1 MMMARRVLYLLI
13 IATLL
18 TLSSCSITKK
28 VPDNDALFLG
38 SSVKVEGDSLSKKK
52 KTAIRSQLNPL
63 TRPRPNKRFIG
74 IPLKLHFYN
83 MGGLFKR
90 WWGEPPVLLS
100 SVNLQNT
107 SKILQ
112 NSLENTGY
120 FRASVTGDT
129 IVKGKKAR
137 ADYTAQPGM
146 PYIIS
151 EVRFQQDS
159 SLLQKE
165 INRSKVRTLLK
176 PGHPFNLQ
184 DIKDE
189 RTRIDTRLKNNGF
202 FYFAPEY
209 LLIDA
214 DSTIGNNK
222 VDLYVNTKR
231 ETPPNAR
238 NIYKI
243 NKVFI
248 YSNYSLNDAEA
259 DTNPSHARLY
269 RGYYVVDS
277 SKFYNPR
284 LFQQAMQF
292 NPGDIYNRRMHN
304 ITLNRLINLGIFKF
318 VKNRFEPIG
327 DSALDAYYYLTP
339 LPKKSLRAQ
348 LGGSTKSNNLVG
360 THLTTGFTNRNTFR
374 GGEILTLDINLGAEV
389 QYSGQ
394 YSGYNTFSIGA
405 EGNLAF
411 PRFIT
416 PFFTINPSGGFVPR
430 TNMQLGYDILVRQKF
445 YTLNS
450 YRMGLGYIW
459 KESIQKEHTLYPI
472 NVQYVYP
479 ADVTQTY
486 LDSLAKDPTLGKAI
500 DTQFIIGGYYNYL
513 YNTLIRRQ
521 QGNGIFFNGLIDL
534 SGNIAGLFTKGTI
547 KNGGDTG
554 RIFGTPFSQYVKLES
569 DFRVYRKVGGS
580 KIWANRLIVGVGIP
594 HGNSGELPFVKQF
607 FVGGN
612 NSLRAFRSR
621 SVGPG
626 TYLPPNAGDGSY
638 VPDQSGDIKIEFNT
652 ELRFKLIDMLYGALF
667 FDFGNI
673 WLFNENPDKPGA
685 KFTKDFLGELAVGTG
700 LGLRFDINILI
711 IRLDVGFPLKK
722 PFLAEKNRWLI
733 NQIDLLNPDW
743 RKNNL
748 VYNLAIGL
756 PF

>member
-1 MMMARRVLYLLI
+1 MMARLVLYLLI

-18 TLSSCSITKK
+18 TVSSCSITKK

-38 SSVKVEGDSLSKKK
+38 SGVKVESDSLSKKK
-52 KTAIRSQLNPL
+52 KTAIRSQLKPL

-100 SVNLQNT
+100 SVNLENT

-112 NSLENTGY
+112 NNLENAGF
-120 FRASVTGDT
+120 FRSSVTGDT

-137 ADYTAQPGM
+137 AEYTAQPGVQ
-146 PYIIS
+146 YTIN

-165 INRSKVRTLLK
+165 INRSKARTLLK
-176 PGHPFNLQ
+176 PGQPFDLQ
-184 DIKDE
+184 VIKDE

-202 FYFAPEY
+202 YYFAPEY
-209 LLIDA
+209 LLIEA

-259 DTNPSHARLY
+259 DTNPSHATLY

-277 SKFYNPR
+277 SKYYNPR
-284 LFQQAMQF
+284 LFDQAMQF
-292 NPGDIYNRRMHN
+292 NPGDTYNRRMHN
-304 ITLNRLINLGIFKF
+304 TTLNRLINLGIFKF
-318 VKNRFEPIG
+318 VKNRFDPIG

-348 LGGSTKSNNLVG
+348 VGGSTKSNNLVG
-360 THLTTGFTNRNTFR
+360 THLTAGFTNRNTFR
-374 GGEILTLDINLGAEV
+374 GGEILTVDVNLGAEV

-394 YSGYNTFSIGA
+394 YSGYNTFSVGA

-416 PFFTINPSGGFVPR
+416 PFFKVNPLGGFVPR
-430 TNMQLGYDILVRQKF
+430 TNMLLGYDILIRQQF

-500 DTQFIIGGYYNYL
+500 DTQFIIGSYYNYL
-513 YNTLIRRQ
+513 YNTLVRRQ

-534 SGNIAGLFTKGTI
+534 SGNIAGLFTKGTV

-554 RIFGTPFSQYVKLES
+554 RIFGAPFSQYVKLES
-569 DFRVYRKVGGS
+569 DFRIYRKVGGT
-580 KIWANRLIVGVGIP
+580 KIWANRLIVGVGMP
-594 HGNSGELPFVKQF
+594 HGNSAELPFVKQF

-626 TYLPPNAGDGSY
+626 TYLPPNAGEGSY
-638 VPDQSGDIKIEFNT
+638 IPDQSGDIKIEFNS

-667 FDFGNI
+667 V
-673 WLFNENPDKPGA
+673 NENPDKPGA

-711 IRLDVGFPLKK
+711 MRLDVGFPLKK
-722 PFLAEKNRWLI
+722 PYLAEKNRWLI
-733 NQIDLLNPDW
+733 DQIDLLNPDW
-743 RKNNL
+743 RKSNL